1 MSFTIT
7 HVSGLMERNPSLEI
21 LPRLLDELQT
31 ADEEHG
37 DVSLTHET
45 EWCLSI
51 SKSGS
56 VYFENLE
63 VGEPRHMHDVSR
75 EKILEMMECLSR
87 GKIENIHRE
96 NWLPGYK

>member
-1 MSFTIT
+1 
-7 HVSGLMERNPSLEI
+7 METNPSLKV
-21 LPRLLDELQT
+21 LPQLLDELRT

-37 DVSLTHET
+37 DVSLKHET
-45 EWCLSI
+45 EWCLSV

-63 VGEPRHMHDVSR
+63 KGEPCHMQNVSR
-75 EKILEMMECLSR
+75 EKVLEMMQCLAR
-87 GKIENIHRE
+87 GEVEDLRRE